1 MGGEGSMA
9 SANTTLK
16 NNRNLLSKRKEKNAL
31 LGSYANAEMKDFPEA
46 TPEQLS
52 KLKQRLK
59 KENRRAIVKNMLLFI
74 VLAVLVV
81 SFFLYF
87 FF

>member
-31 LGSYANAEMKDFPEA
+31 FGNYVNTEMKDFPEA
-46 TPEQLS
+46 TPE
-52 KLKQRLK
+52 LKQRLK

-74 VLAVLVV
+74 VLALLVV

-87 FF
+87 LF